1 MGSNVP
7 NTINDAIA
15 WYEDR
20 IDAWQ
25 TSAAQIGLAA
35 GTVTS
40 LKALITAARAK
51 FADAE
56 KARIT
61 SEAATLELKNAAATL
76 RVVGSGAIS
85 TIKGYAATTNN
96 PNVYAIAQVSPPSPP
111 SPLPPPN
118 APTDV
123 MAELLLNGALKLKW
137 KATQPGSGTVYRIAR
152 QFNGAGEFI
161 NIDTVG
167 EKTFTDNSVPY
178 GTDAVTYRI
187 SARRGGVNSPS
198 QTTLNLQFGSVAG
211 NGQQSV
217 TFTSETAKLA
227 A

>member
-20 IDAWQ
+20 IDTWQ
-25 TSAAQIGLAA
+25 TSATQIGLAA

-40 LKALITAARAK
+40 LKALITTARDK
-51 FADAE
+51 YVEAE
-56 KARIT
+56 KARIA

-85 TIKGYAATTNN
+85 TIKGFAATTNN
-96 PNVYAIAQVSPPSPP
+96 PNVFAIAMVSPPSPP
-111 SPLPPPN
+111 SVLPPPN

-123 MAELLLNGALKLKW
+123 TAELLLNGALKLKW
-137 KATQPGSGTVYRIAR
+137 KATQPGTGTVYRIAR
-152 QFNGAGEFI
+152 QFNGTGEFI

-167 EKTFTDNSVPY
+167 EKTFTDNTVPY

-198 QTTLNLQFGSVAG
+198 QTTLNLQFGSI
-211 NGQQSV
+211 NGQQVMSV
-217 TFTSETAKLA
+217 TGNKLA